1 MRNSKSRGNGQ
12 FWNAGYQFTHESSMG
27 EKVQQAKKLKE
38 L

>member
-12 FWNAGYQFTHESSMG
+12 FWNAGYQFMHEASID